1 MPVIVNLMSNK
12 MVPITKN
19 IVQFNGS
26 GSKVPVMLQQQ
37 EKKVSKQED
46 VMEEFDDLAQ
56 EPREA
61 RETQPREQFG
71 EGMGRKKLNR
81 FISLKI

>member
-56 EPREA
+56 EPRDA
-61 RETQPREQFG
+61 RETQPQIG

>member
-19 IVQFNGS
+19 IVQFNGG
-26 GSKVPVMLQQQ
+26 GSKVPVMLQQ
-37 EKKVSKQED
+37 ERKVSKQED
-46 VMEEFDDLAQ
+46 VMEEFNDLSQPDEQQ
-56 EPREA
+56 E
-61 RETQPREQFG
+61 QVG